1 MSIVNLFSSDEAA
14 REHVMS
20 DVLVTVATLN
30 TPTEASLV
38 RNLLDA
44 EGIPVFL
51 SDTEAVGMAWYLG
64 NALGGIK
71 VQVAES
77 DVERAFE
84 VLDDHEPVTIT
95 EEDWKIAESFE
106 GESEG
111 EKDEW
116 RDGEEEHNLDER
128 EAEPATELDAMVNRA
143 YKSAFFGVLFFPLQF
158 YSLALLTKILMGS
171 HDLNSEQRKKMTIGY
186 ILCSVMLTFM
196 FLVFFESSP

>member
-1 MSIVNLFSSDEAA
+1 
-14 REHVMS
+14 MS
-20 DVLVTVATLN
+20 DDLVTVATLN
-30 TPTEASLV
+30 TPTEAILV

-64 NALGGIK
+64 YALGGVK

-95 EEDWKIAESFE
+95 EEDWKIVESFE
-106 GESEG
+106 EESED

-116 RDGEEEHNLDER
+116 EDDEEEHNLDVLEV
-128 EAEPATELDAMVNRA
+128 ESTSEIDAIVNRA
-143 YKSAFFGVLFFPLQF
+143 YKSAFFGVIFFPLQF
-158 YSLALLTKILMGS
+158 YSLALLTKILLGS
-171 HDLNSEQRKKMTIGY
+171 YDLNSEQQKKMTIGY
-186 ILCSVMLTFM
+186 ILCSVMLTFL